1 MQDKILIV
9 NGLERKLVVDADALL
24 SDVLRDQLHLVGT
37 KVGCGQGQCG
47 ACSVIVD
54 GKVIRACITKV
65 RRLPEYANITTIEGL
80 GAKDNLHPLQ
90 VAWVVNGAAQCGF
103 CTPGFIMSAKGL
115 LDANPKPTREEVR
128 DWFQKHKNVCRC
140 TGYIPLVDAVMDASK
155 VLRGEL
161 RQDLDY
167 NMPADGNIFGSRA
180 PRPSGV
186 AKVMGQ
192 WLFGDDQK
200 TMLPPGTLHLAI
212 VEAKVSHA
220 NITGIDFSEALTMP
234 GVHSVI
240 TAKDIKGKNAITGL
254 ITFPTNKGD
263 GWDRP
268 ILCDKKVF
276 QYGDAIALV
285 AADSEKNARVAAE
298 KVKVDLEILPAYM
311 DAPAAMADGAIEIHP
326 GTPNA
331 YYEQDHLKGGDVEP
345 FFSNGKYE
353 VVSGEY
359 YTQRQPHLN
368 IEPDVGFAY
377 RNDAGKLVIHSKSIA
392 IHLHVYMIAPG
403 LGIEPENIVLV
414 QNPAGGTFGYKFSP
428 TLEALVGAAAMAT
441 DRPCHLHYNYAQQ
454 QYYTGKRSPFWTKG
468 KIAVDRETKKIVASD
483 LEYTV
488 DHGPYSE
495 FGDLLTLRGIQYWMA
510 GYGIPNM
517 RGKGYTVATN
527 HVWGAA
533 FRGYGSPEIM
543 FPAELL
549 IDETA
554 EKLGIDPLEFR
565 YANVYRESDTT
576 PTAQVPDSWTLPEMI
591 DILRP
596 KYKEAL
602 ERAKRQSTATHKKG
616 VGVALGIYGCGLDGP
631 DTAASDVEL
640 NPDGT
645 VTIYNAWEDHGQGS
659 DAGTLGFAQE
669 ALKPLGI
676 TSARIKL
683 VMNDTSKC
691 PNSGPAGG
699 SRSNVMVGQAIK
711 NACEQLLT
719 AMQKPDGSYRTY
731 AEMTKDGL
739 ATRYNGTWTAP
750 AKECGLDG
758 LGDPFSCYMYGL
770 FMAEVTVDLATGKAQ
785 VDKMTLIEDIGILN
799 NRQTVD
805 GQNWGGMAQ
814 GIGLALSEDFEDLKK
829 HASIAGAGVPYIKDI
844 PDRMELIYLESPR
857 EHGPYGC
864 SGVGEVPLC
873 GPHPAVVNAIY
884 NACGVR
890 IRHLPA
896 YPEKVLAG
904 LKEAAK

>member
-1 MQDKILIV
+1 MLEKILIV
-9 NGLERKLVVDADALL
+9 NGFERKLIVDPEAFL
-24 SDVLRDQLHLVGT
+24 SEVLREQLQLIGT
-37 KVGCGQGQCG
+37 KVGCAQGQCG

-54 GKVIRACITKV
+54 GKVVRACITKV
-65 RRLPEYANITTIEGL
+65 RRLADYASVTTIEGL
-80 GAKDNLHPLQ
+80 GTQANLHPLQ
-90 VAWVVNGAAQCGF
+90 TAWVVHGGAQCGF

-115 LDANPKPTREEVR
+115 LDSNAKPSRAQVR
-128 DWFQKHKNVCRC
+128 DWFDKHKNVCRC
-140 TGYIPLVDAVMDASK
+140 TGYIPLVDAVMDAAK
-155 VLRGEL
+155 VLRGEMQ
-161 RQDLDY
+161 QDINY

-200 TMLPPGTLHLAI
+200 GMLPPGSLHLAI

-220 NITGIDFSEALTMP
+220 NIKGIDAAEALAMP

-240 TAKDIKGKNAITGL
+240 TAKDIKGKNRITGL

-268 ILCDKKVF
+268 ILCDEKVF

-285 AADSEKNARVAAE
+285 AADTEKNARAAAE
-298 KVKVDLEILPAYM
+298 KVKVDLEVLPTYM
-311 DAPAAMADGAIEIHP
+311 SAPAAMAEGAIEIHP
-326 GTPNA
+326 GTPNM
-331 YYEQDHLKGGDVEP
+331 YYEQNHAKGGEVAPYFAD
-345 FFSNGKYE
+345 GKYE
-353 VVSGEY
+353 VVGGSY
-359 YTQRQPHLN
+359 YTQRQPHLT

-377 RNDAGKLVIHSKSIA
+377 LNEQGKLVIHSKSITV
-392 IHLHVYMIAPG
+392 HLHVYMIAPG
-403 LGIEPENIVLV
+403 LGIEPENLIVI
-414 QNPAGGTFGYKFSP
+414 QNPTGGTFGYKFSP

-441 DRPCHLHYNYAQQ
+441 GRPCHLHYNYAQH

-468 KIAVDRETKKIVASD
+468 KIAVDKETKKIVASE
-483 LEYTV
+483 LEYIV

-527 HVWGAA
+527 HAWGSA

-543 FPAELL
+543 FPAEVL

-554 EKLGIDPLEFR
+554 EKLGMDPLEFR
-565 YANVYRESDTT
+565 ACNVYRPGDTT
-576 PTAQVPDSWTLPEMI
+576 PTAQVPDSWTLPRMI

-596 KYKEAL
+596 KYQEAL
-602 ERAKRQSTATHKKG
+602 ASAKRHSSATHKKG

-631 DTAASDVEL
+631 DTSAADVEL
-640 NPDGT
+640 NADGGVT
-645 VTIYNAWEDHGQGS
+645 VYNAWEDHGQGS
-659 DAGTLGFAQE
+659 DAGTLGFAHE
-669 ALKPLGI
+669 SLKPLGI
-676 TSARIKL
+676 CAAQIKL
-683 VMNDTSKC
+683 VMNDSGKC

-699 SRSNVMVGQAIK
+699 SRSNVMVGHAIK
-711 NACEQLLT
+711 NACEQLVT
-719 AMQKPDGSYRTY
+719 AMTKADGSLRTY
-731 AEMTKDGL
+731 DEMVKEGL
-739 ATRYNGTWTAP
+739 KTRYCGTWTAP

-758 LGDPFSCYMYGL
+758 LGEPFSCYMYGL
-770 FMAEVTVDLATGKAQ
+770 FLAEVTVELATGKTQ
-785 VDKMTLIEDIGILN
+785 VDKMTLVEDIGTIN

-805 GQNWGGMAQ
+805 GQNWGGIAQ
-814 GIGLALSEDFEDLKK
+814 GLGLALSEDFEDIKK
-829 HASIAGAGVPYIKDI
+829 HSSIAGAGVPYIKDI
-844 PDRMELIYLESPR
+844 PDRMELIYVEEPR
-857 EHGPYGC
+857 EHGPYGN

-873 GPHPAVVNAIY
+873 GPHPAVINAIY

-890 IRHLPA
+890 IHELPA

-904 LKEAAK
+904 LKALGK